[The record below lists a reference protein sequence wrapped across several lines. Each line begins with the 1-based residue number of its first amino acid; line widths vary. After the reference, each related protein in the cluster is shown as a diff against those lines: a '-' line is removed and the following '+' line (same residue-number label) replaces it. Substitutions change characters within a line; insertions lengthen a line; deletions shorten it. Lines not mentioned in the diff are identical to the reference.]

1 MHPASCFQWHMLS
14 SSYMKFFDAVSP
26 FDARYY
32 GADEVFYNKV
42 RDYLSEE
49 ANIKYLLRIE
59 EALVQTLAEYGFCSN
74 EVAEEVSRACRD
86 ITAAEVYEEEAR
98 IQHNIR
104 ALVNVIRRRISEK
117 ARGYVHLF
125 ATSNDIMDTSAALR
139 YKDFAENVLI
149 PDLAELLDL
158 LSDLARREAGTV
170 QMGRTHG
177 QHAEPITFGYAIA
190 LYISRLGGR
199 IVKID
204 EARKNLRGKFSGPV
218 GAHNAL
224 YLALRERTLQF
235 EKDLLAK
242 LGLRPSDTGV
252 SSQLV
257 EQEFLI
263 DLVYSAVTTFGILA
277 NFADDMRHLYR
288 TEIAEV
294 KEQFQP
300 ERVGSS
306 TMPHK
311 INPKD
316 FENVKSLWK
325 AYMPRF
331 NTALMDQISEHQRD
345 LTNSASLRFLAEFF
359 AALDYATYRTTKVVR
374 VLEVDRDRLM
384 KNIEMTSDSI
394 IAEPLYILL
403 GLHGCP
409 DPYDWSKKLIN
420 QSRTTGRK
428 MTELMEEDPAL
439 REYFAKFRPD
449 ERDLINN
456 PEKYTG
462 NAEQVTLET
471 CDYWQKKI
479 AAILE
484 SRKH

>member
-1 MHPASCFQWHMLS
+1 
-14 SSYMKFFDAVSP
+14 MKFFDAVSP

-32 GADEVFYNKV
+32 GADDFFYNKV

-49 ANIKYLLRIE
+49 ANIRYLLRVE
-59 EALVQTLAEYGFCSN
+59 EALVQTLAQYGFCSE
-74 EVAEEVSRACRD
+74 EVAQEVSRACKE

-104 ALVNVIRRRISEK
+104 ALVNCIRRRSSEK

-125 ATSNDIMDTSAALR
+125 ATSNDIMDTAAALR
-139 YKDFAENVLI
+139 YKDFCGRVLI
-149 PDLAELLDL
+149 PDLAELLNL
-158 LSDLARREAGTV
+158 LCDLARREAGTV

-190 LYISRLGGR
+190 FYVSRLGGR
-199 IVKID
+199 ITKIED
-204 EARKNLRGKFSGPV
+204 ARRNLRGKFSGPV

-224 YLALRERTLQF
+224 YLALGERTLQF
-235 EKDLLAK
+235 ERDLLAQ
-242 LGLRPSDTGV
+242 LTLQPSDTGV

-257 EQEFLI
+257 EQEFLT
-263 DLVYSAVTTFGILA
+263 DLAYGAVSIFGVLA

-294 KEQFQP
+294 REQFQP
-300 ERVGSS
+300 DRVGSS

-331 NTALMDQISEHQRD
+331 LTVLMDQISEHQRD

-359 AALDYATYRTTKVVR
+359 AALDYAVYRTSKVVR
-374 VLEVDRDRLM
+374 VLEVDRERLM
-384 KNIEMTSDSI
+384 RNIDITRDSI

-420 QSRTTGRK
+420 RSRTTGRK
-428 MTELMEEDPAL
+428 MTELMEAEPEL
-439 REYFAKFRPD
+439 QEYFAKFTPE
-449 ERDLINN
+449 ERNLINH
-456 PEKYTG
+456 PELYTG
-462 NAEQVTLET
+462 NAEQVTLDT

-479 AAILE
+479 SEITTSSSATKTL
-484 SRKH
+484 